1 MRFLRAIV
9 RPITTLL
16 LVAAIVAF
24 VGLEVLGYTRRDI
37 PEWFVSIVSLVL
49 GYWFGSRTVERAQG
63 IDR

>member
-1 MRFLRAIV
+1 MRFLRAMV

-16 LVAAIVAF
+16 LVMAIVAY
-24 VGLEVLGYTRRDI
+24 VGLDVLGYSRREI

-49 GYWFGSRTVERAQG
+49 GYWFGSRTVERTQG